1 MSAIELHR
9 PHPGDAEE
17 LLAFELDNRAY
28 FEHWIN
34 ARPASYYSLEAVR
47 KAIDEAVREGAQDR
61 AHQFLIKA
69 EGRIVGR
76 INLTGVVRPHY
87 GKAMLGYRIAEA
99 CAGRGYASAAVALV
113 LKEAFEGLKLW
124 RVEASARPENAG
136 SVRVLE
142 RNGFSVFGRSLRS
155 MWLHGQCYDLL
166 QFERHNDVCPDD
178 CVV

>member
-1 MSAIELHR
+1 MTAIELHR
-9 PHPGDAEE
+9 PTPADAEE

-47 KAIDEAVREGAQDR
+47 QAIDAAARERTADT

-76 INLTGVVRPHY
+76 INLTGVVRPHF

-99 CAGRGYASAAVALV
+99 CAGRGHASAAVALV

-124 RVEASARPENAG
+124 RIEATARPENAG

-142 RNGFSVFGRSLRS
+142 RNGFTLFGRSLRS
-155 MWLHGQCYDLL
+155 MWLRGQWYDLL
-166 QFERHNDVCPDD
+166 QFERHNEIDPMQ
-178 CVV
+178 

>member
-1 MSAIELHR
+1 MAAIELHR
-9 PHPGDAEE
+9 PHPDDAEE

-34 ARPASYYSLEAVR
+34 ARPAAYYSLDAVR
-47 KAIDEAVREGAQDR
+47 KAIDAAAREQAADT

-99 CAGRGYASAAVALV
+99 SAGQGYASQAVALV
-113 LKEAFEGLKLW
+113 LKKAFEELKLW
-124 RVEASARPENAG
+124 RIEASARPENAG

-142 RNGFSVFGRSLRS
+142 RNGFNVFGRSLRS
-155 MWLHGQCYDLL
+155 MWLRGQWYDLL
-166 QFERHNDVCPDD
+166 QFERHNDVCPGD
-178 CVV
+178 CLV